1 MSDPIGG
8 GIQDAA
14 SQVRRVACGVGSG
27 VREARGVIRAQP
39 IAAALVIMALGYF
52 VGRLA
57 SAFSSRQSF
66 SGRR

>member
-39 IAAALVIMALGYF
+39 IAAALVILGYF